1 MSASFAPQSCR
12 SLLRMVCFVC
22 LRFVPE
28 SPRWLI
34 SQNKHGEALK
44 ITEAMAKENKR
55 ELSKKC
61 KVELLES
68 LLDD

>member
-1 MSASFAPQSCR
+1 
-12 SLLRMVCFVC
+12 MVCFVC

-61 KVELLES
+61 KVESLDS